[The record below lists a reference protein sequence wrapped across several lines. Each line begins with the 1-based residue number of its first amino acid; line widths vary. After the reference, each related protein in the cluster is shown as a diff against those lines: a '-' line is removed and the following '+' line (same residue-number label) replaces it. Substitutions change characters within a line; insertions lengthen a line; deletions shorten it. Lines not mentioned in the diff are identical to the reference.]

1 MDLQKS
7 KKKGAVVEIN
17 KEIENQDNRN
27 KLLTEIKNREKDIN
41 QINQITVV
49 RLKELVNKF
58 QGTN

>member
-49 RLKELVNKF
+49 RLKERVNKF

>member
-49 RLKELVNKF
+49 RLKELANKF